1 MAELADTV
9 DLAKCVLQGDLR
21 ALARAA
27 TIIENQDQSAASLI
41 AEIRRHAGRSLI
53 LGITGAPGAGKSTLC
68 DRLISLLRSEGKTVG
83 VIAVDPS
90 SPITGGA
97 ILGDR
102 IRMQQHHA
110 DPGVFIRSMATRGI
124 PGGIARATADLVT
137 LLDAAG
143 RDVVIIET
151 VGIGQSEVE
160 IARLAQVTILVMVPG
175 SGDDVQA
182 MKAGILE
189 VADILVI
196 NKADL
201 PGADKIEQ
209 ELHSVADDRP
219 VLRTVASEGQ
229 GIAEVLQAARSCKRT
244 AHLPAE
250 TGVRID
256 HLGIAVHSVD
266 EALKFYESQLGLHVS
281 MRETVA
287 QERVSV
293 AMLPVGEP
301 RIELLESTEPDSVI
315 AKFIDKRGEGLHHIA
330 LKVPDL
336 SGAVARLRASGA
348 RILNDPR
355 TGAGGHL
362 YVFVH
367 PASTGGVLLELIQA

>member
-1 MAELADTV
+1 MAELAE
-9 DLAKCVLQGDLR
+9 LAELTKNVLRGELR

-27 TIIENQDQSAASLI
+27 TLIENHSPSAARLLTNL
-41 AEIRRHAGRSLI
+41 APHAGRALI

-68 DRLISLLRSEGKTVG
+68 DRMISLLRTEGKTVG

-90 SPITGGA
+90 SPVTGGA

-124 PGGIARATADLVT
+124 PGGIARATADLAT

-182 MKAGILE
+182 MKAGVLE
-189 VADILVI
+189 VADIFVI

-201 PGADKIEQ
+201 PGTDKIEQ
-209 ELHSVADDRP
+209 ELHSVADDRL

-229 GIAEVLQAARSCKRT
+229 GIAEVLQAARSCKR
-244 AHLPAE
+244 AVQLPAE
-250 TGVRID
+250 TSASID
-256 HLGIAVHSVD
+256 HLGIAVRSLD
-266 EALKFYESQLGLHVS
+266 QALKFYESQLGLHVS

-287 QERVSV
+287 QERVNV
-293 AMLPVGEP
+293 AMLPVGDS
-301 RIELLESTEPDSVI
+301 RIELLEPTRPDSVI
-315 AKFIDKRGEGLHHIA
+315 AKFIEKHGEGLHHVA

-336 SGAVARLRASGA
+336 LNAVERLRSAGV
-348 RILNDPR
+348 RIVNDPR

-367 PASTGGVLLELIQA
+367 PSSTSGVLLELIQA

>member
-1 MAELADTV
+1 MA
-9 DLAKCVLQGDLR
+9 DLAEDVLRGDLR

-27 TIIENQDQSAASLI
+27 TFIESQDQSAARLM
-41 AEIRRHAGRSLI
+41 AEIRSHAGRALI

-68 DRLISLLRSEGKTVG
+68 DYMISLLRAEGKTVG

-90 SPITGGA
+90 SPVTGGA

-124 PGGIARATADLVT
+124 PGGLARSTADLVT

-160 IARLAQVTILVMVPG
+160 IARLAQVTILVVVPG
-175 SGDDVQA
+175 FGDDVQA
-182 MKAGILE
+182 MKAGVLE
-189 VADILVI
+189 IANIFVI

-201 PGADKIEQ
+201 PGTDKIEQ
-209 ELHSVADDRP
+209 ELHSIADDRP

-229 GIAEVLQAARSCKRT
+229 GIAEVLQAARSCRRA

-250 TGVRID
+250 TGASID
-256 HLGIAVHSVD
+256 HLGI
-266 EALKFYESQLGLHVS
+266 
-281 MRETVA
+281 
-287 QERVSV
+287 
-293 AMLPVGEP
+293 
-301 RIELLESTEPDSVI
+301 
-315 AKFIDKRGEGLHHIA
+315 
-330 LKVPDL
+330 
-336 SGAVARLRASGA
+336 
-348 RILNDPR
+348 
-355 TGAGGHL
+355 
-362 YVFVH
+362 
-367 PASTGGVLLELIQA
+367 